1 MRFWSRKPTIGT
13 MTPSQIRQLVS
24 KKYSE
29 VAQEPSHRYPFRV
42 GKAYA
47 QDLGYSSDRLETLPP
62 SMTETFT
69 GVSAT
74 VVDEAAIREGE
85 VVLELGSGAG
95 LDTSLIA
102 ARVGLKGKV
111 IGIDL
116 APEMAKKAREN
127 LKRLGVTNVAISQ
140 AMAEVL
146 PLKANSVDCVV
157 SNGIFNLSPEKAKI
171 FGEIHK
177 VLKPGGRLVCAEI
190 VLRRNPTDEERQN
203 ADDWFT

>member
-13 MTPSQIRQLVS
+13 LTPSQIRQLVS
-24 KKYSE
+24 EKYSE
-29 VAQEPSHRYPFRV
+29 VAQEPSRRYPFRV

-47 QDLGYSSDRLETLPP
+47 QDVGYSSTMMENLPV

-85 VVLELGSGAG
+85 VILELGSGAG
-95 LDTSLIA
+95 LDTSLLT
-102 ARVGLKGKV
+102 RKVGIKGKV

-116 APEMAKKAREN
+116 ASAMVRKAREN
-127 LKRLGVTNVAISQ
+127 LHRLGLTNVAISQ
-140 AMAEVL
+140 AMAEAL
-146 PLKANSVDCVV
+146 PLKANSIDCVV
-157 SNGIFNLSPEKAKI
+157 SNGIFNLSPEKATI
-171 FGEIHK
+171 FEEIHR
-177 VLKPGGRLVCAEI
+177 VLKPGGRLICAEI